1 MVDGKKKKSPYPTLV
16 RIYIFCNVILHV
28 HTQVN
33 PESKCIS
40 RKLNNSELSVRGI
53 LKKNIV
59 LELFT

>member
-1 MVDGKKKKSPYPTLV
+1 MGSAPEHGKKKKSPYRTLV

-40 RKLNNSELSVRGI
+40 RKLNNSELSVT
-53 LKKNIV
+53 LY
-59 LELFT
+59 